1 MPPLLTIGTLRLQ
14 CASVPLPATRTSLL
28 NASGLAHLE
37 AQLLARLDDDES
49 RLQLLRIAACDLRLL
64 AGQARQLV
72 RACIGGSAMSRTLST
87 SSSSG
92 VKRSTSKSDKTTVAA
107 TTTAAGTNAA
117 PAVTAAA
124 TAATASTAAATNAAA
139 AAARGGGLDAQQVG
153 SLLLDIVPQFLRDGA
168 QGLQLLADACLTDAA
183 ARRAVVAR
191 AGPAFSAFTD
201 CVCGHYRCVCALLL

>member
-1 MPPLLTIGTLRLQ
+1 
-14 CASVPLPATRTSLL
+14 VPLPATRTSLL

-49 RLQLLRIAACDLRLL
+49 RLQLLRIAACDVRLL

-72 RACIGGSAMSRTLST
+72 RACIGGSSMVSTLTTSISR
-87 SSSSG
+87 
-92 VKRSTSKSDKTTVAA
+92 KSHTAAAAA
-107 TTTAAGTNAA
+107 TSATSATA
-117 PAVTAAA
+117 AAA
-124 TAATASTAAATNAAA
+124 TAVTATSAAAA

-153 SLLLDIVPQFLRDGA
+153 SLLLDMVPQFLRDGA

-201 CVCGHYRCVCALLL
+201 CVCGHYR

>member
-1 MPPLLTIGTLRLQ
+1 
-14 CASVPLPATRTSLL
+14 VPLPATRTSLL

-49 RLQLLRIAACDLRLL
+49 RLQLLRIAACDVRLL

-72 RACIGGSAMSRTLST
+72 RACIGGSGMIGTLST
-87 SSSSG
+87 SIS
-92 VKRSTSKSDKTTVAA
+92 SKSHTAAAAAA
-107 TTTAAGTNAA
+107 TATAQAT
-117 PAVTAAA
+117 AVTAATTAVAPTAVTAVTA
-124 TAATASTAAATNAAA
+124 TSAAAA

-153 SLLLDIVPQFLRDGA
+153 SLLLDMVPQFLRDGA

-201 CVCGHYRCVCALLL
+201 CVCGHYRCVRCVHTAQHCVSRFSLLPYAY